1 MPYKSCT
8 ALHTTAPAIFGFS
21 LCLTIFT
28 ALQIHTGDQVRKD
41 LTVNKMEELA
51 TVLKPCNPDDPMI
64 GAIIVFSTYS
74 IFAKRSL
81 VLFQVSIVALHDSI
95 PLELYT

>member
-1 MPYKSCT
+1 
-8 ALHTTAPAIFGFS
+8 
-21 LCLTIFT
+21 
-28 ALQIHTGDQVRKD
+28 
-41 LTVNKMEELA
+41 MEELA

-74 IFAKRSL
+74 IVAKRSL

-95 PLELYT
+95 PLGLYT